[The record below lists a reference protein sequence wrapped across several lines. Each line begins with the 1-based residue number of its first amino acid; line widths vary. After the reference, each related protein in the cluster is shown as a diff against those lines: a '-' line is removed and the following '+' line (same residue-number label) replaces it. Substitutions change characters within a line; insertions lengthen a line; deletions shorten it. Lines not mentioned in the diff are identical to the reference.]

1 MARTVQLDQTRNIGI
16 MAHIDAGKTTS
27 TERILFYTG
36 VTYKIGEVHEG
47 TTVMD
52 WMEQER
58 ERGITITSAATTASW
73 TRFAKKYRI
82 NIIDTPGHVDFT
94 VEVERS
100 LRVLDGA
107 VAIFDAVAGVQP
119 QSETVWRQADKYRV
133 PRIAFINKMD
143 RIGADFDHS
152 VRSMRQRLSAH
163 PVPVQFPIGRED
175 NFIGVVDFLE
185 EKAIIWKDETLG
197 AEYETLP
204 LEKLWDAEYL
214 AAHPPVAVAVK
225 ASGLTP
231 EFYKEHR
238 DKVVEYISEHDD
250 EIMHKYLEQTKITP
264 EELRASLRK
273 STIALKLVPV
283 LAGSAFKNKGLQ
295 PLLDA
300 VIDYLPAPSDVPPV
314 EGKDPNG
321 TETLTRAASDDEPFS
336 ALAFKIMTDPFV
348 GHVTYI
354 RVYSGV
360 LKAGQNVYNSTR
372 KTRERIGRL
381 LRMHANKREEIEA
394 IEAGDIAAC
403 VGLKNV
409 TTGDTL
415 CDENKP
421 IVLENIDFPAPVI
434 QVAIEPKTKAD
445 QEKMG
450 VALGKLGQEDPT
462 FRMHTDHETNQTLI
476 SGMGELHLEIIVDR
490 MMREFGVQ
498 ANVGRPQVA
507 YRETIL
513 RQAEG
518 EGKYIKQT
526 GGRGQYGHAVI
537 TLHPL
542 PQSSHDDMHELSEEE
557 IAEMAKNIA
566 GGKGGKYSFDKE
578 HRLLFVD
585 KVVGGAIP
593 REFIKPI
600 EDGIRE
606 AMETGVLA
614 GYEMVDAAVVL
625 TDGSAHDVDS
635 SEMAF
640 KIAGSMA
647 FKDACKKANPK
658 LLEPIMRVEVVVP
671 EDYMGPVIADLNSRR
686 GQMQGR
692 ESRGGTEIINVLV
705 PLSTMFGYATE
716 IRSRTQGR
724 GSFTMHFSH
733 YEQAPNNVAE
743 EIMGKKNGDKPKK

>member
-1 MARTVQLDQTRNIGI
+1 MARQVQLDQTRNIGI
-16 MAHIDAGKTTS
+16 MAHIDAGKTTC

-73 TRFAKKYRI
+73 KRRDKSHRI

-107 VAIFDAVAGVQP
+107 VAVFDAVAGVQP

-152 VRSMRQRLSAH
+152 IRTMRQRLSAH
-163 PVPVQFPIGRED
+163 PVPINYPIGRED
-175 NFIGVVDFLE
+175 NFIGIIDFIEEHAVVWKE
-185 EKAIIWKDETLG
+185 EALG
-197 AEYETLP
+197 AEYEILP
-204 LEKLWDAEYL
+204 LEKLWDAEFL
-214 AAHPPVAVAVK
+214 KTRPALETAVK
-225 ASGLTP
+225 AGALSP

-238 DKVVEYISEHDD
+238 EKVVEYIAEHDD
-250 EIMHKYLEQTKITP
+250 AILAKYLDQHKLEP
-264 EELRASLRK
+264 GELRASLRR

-283 LAGSAFKNKGLQ
+283 LAGSAFKNKGVQ

-300 VIDYLPAPSDVPPV
+300 IVDYLPSPLDVPPV
-314 EGKDPNG
+314 EGTTPDG
-321 TETLTRAASDDEPFS
+321 TEAELRRAADDQPFA
-336 ALAFKIMTDPFV
+336 ALAFKIMTDPYV
-348 GHVTYI
+348 GHLTYI

-360 LKAGQNVYNSTR
+360 VKTGQSVFNSTK

-409 TTGDTL
+409 STGDTL
-415 CDENKP
+415 CDEEKP
-421 IVLENIDFPAPVI
+421 IVLENIDFPTPVI
-434 QVAIEPKTKAD
+434 SVAIEPKTKAD

-450 VALGKLGQEDPT
+450 TALGKLAQEDPT
-462 FRMHTDHETNQTLI
+462 FRVHTDHETNQTLI

-513 RQAEG
+513 RVAEG
-518 EGKYIKQT
+518 EGKYIRQT
-526 GGRGQYGHAVI
+526 GGRGQYGHAV
-537 TLHPL
+537 LSVHPL
-542 PQSSHDDMHELSEEE
+542 PSAGHEDMHEMSTDEIDELSKSV
-557 IAEMAKNIA
+557 A
-566 GGKGGKYSFDKE
+566 GKGGKWHFDKE

-585 KVVGGAIP
+585 KIVGGSVP
-593 REFIKPI
+593 REFIAPI
-600 EDGIRE
+600 ENGVRE

-614 GYEMVDAAVVL
+614 GYEMVDIAVVL
-625 TDGSAHDVDS
+625 TDGSYHDVDS

-647 FKDACKKANPK
+647 FKDACKRANPK

-671 EDYMGPVIADLNSRR
+671 EEYMGPVIADLNSRR
-686 GQMQGR
+686 GQLQGR
-692 ESRGGTEIINVLV
+692 ESRAGSEIITVQV
-705 PLSTMFGYATE
+705 PLAEMFGYATE

-733 YEQAPNNVAE
+733 YEQAPGNVSE
-743 EIMGKKNGDKPKK
+743 EVIARATGKTVRS

>member
-1 MARTVQLDQTRNIGI
+1 MARTVQLDQIRNIGI
-16 MAHIDAGKTTS
+16 MAHIDAGKTTC

-73 TRFAKKYRI
+73 KRFDKTYRI

-107 VAIFDAVAGVQP
+107 VAVFDAVAGVQP

-152 VRSMRQRLSAH
+152 IRSMRTRLSAH
-163 PVPVQFPIGRED
+163 PVPVTYPIGREENYIGIID
-175 NFIGVVDFLE
+175 FIE
-185 EKAIIWKDETLG
+185 ERAIIWKDETLG
-197 AEYETLP
+197 AEYEIVP
-204 LEKLWDAEYL
+204 LEKLWDAAYL
-214 AAHPPVAVAVK
+214 AEHPAVEIAVK
-225 ASGLTP
+225 ASALTP

-238 DKVVEYISEHDD
+238 DKVVEYVAEHDD
-250 EIMHKYLEQTKITP
+250 VILAKYLEQHKLEP
-264 EELRASLRK
+264 AELRASIRR

-283 LAGSAFKNKGLQ
+283 IAGSAFKNKGIQ

-300 VIDYLPAPSDVPPV
+300 VIDYLPSPMDVPPV
-314 EGKDPNG
+314 EGTTTDG
-321 TETLTRAASDDEPFS
+321 AEAELRRASDDQPFA

-360 LKAGQNVYNSTR
+360 LKSGDFVYNSS
-372 KTRERIGRL
+372 KKMRERIGRL
-381 LRMHANKREEIEA
+381 LRMHANKREEIGS

-415 CDENKP
+415 CNEDKP
-421 IVLENIDFPAPVI
+421 IVLESIDFPTPVI
-434 QVAIEPKTKAD
+434 SVAIEPKTKAD

-450 VALGKLGQEDPT
+450 TALAKLAQEDPT
-462 FRMHTDHETNQTLI
+462 FRVHTDDDTGQTLI

-507 YRETIL
+507 YRETIIKVA
-513 RQAEG
+513 QG
-518 EGKYIKQT
+518 EGKYIRQT
-526 GGRGQYGHAVI
+526 GGRGQYGHAKLSV
-537 TLHPL
+537 HPL
-542 PQSSHDDMHELSEEE
+542 PNANHEDMREMSTDELDEL
-557 IAEMAKNIA
+557 AKSVA
-566 GGKGGKYSFDKE
+566 GKGGKWRFDKE
-578 HRLLFVD
+578 RRVLFID
-585 KVVGGAIP
+585 KVIGGAIP
-593 REFIKPI
+593 KEFIAPI
-600 EDGIRE
+600 ENGVRE
-606 AMETGVLA
+606 ASETGVLA
-614 GYEMVDAAVVL
+614 GYEMVDIAVVL
-625 TDGSAHDVDS
+625 EDGSYHDVDS

-647 FKDACKKANPK
+647 FKEACRRASPR

-671 EDYMGPVIADLNSRR
+671 EDYMGPVISDLNSRR
-686 GQMQGR
+686 GQLQGR
-692 ESRGGTEIINVLV
+692 ESRAGTEIINVQV
-705 PLSTMFGYATE
+705 PLAEMFGYATD

-724 GSFTMHFSH
+724 GSFSMHFSH
-733 YEQAPNNVAE
+733 YQQAPPNISE
-743 EIMGKKNGDKPKK
+743 EIVGKANGEKVKR

>member
-1 MARTVQLDQTRNIGI
+1 MARTVQLDQIRNIGI
-16 MAHIDAGKTTS
+16 MAHIDAGKTTC

-52 WMEQER
+52 WMDQER

-73 TRFAKKYRI
+73 KRFDKTYRI

-107 VAIFDAVAGVQP
+107 VAVFDAVAGVQP

-143 RIGADFDHS
+143 RVGADFDHS
-152 VRSMRQRLSAH
+152 IRSMRTRLSAH
-163 PVPVQFPIGRED
+163 PVPVTYPIGREENYIGIID
-175 NFIGVVDFLE
+175 FIE
-185 EKAIIWKDETLG
+185 ERAIIWKDETLG
-197 AEYETLP
+197 AEYEIVP
-204 LEKLWDAEYL
+204 LEKLWDAAYL
-214 AAHPPVAVAVK
+214 AEHPAVEIAVK
-225 ASGLTP
+225 ASALTP

-238 DKVVEYISEHDD
+238 DKVVEYVAEHDD
-250 EIMHKYLEQTKITP
+250 VILTKYLEQHKLEP
-264 EELRASLRK
+264 AELRASIRR
-273 STIALKLVPV
+273 STIALKIVPV
-283 LAGSAFKNKGLQ
+283 IAGSAFKNKGIQ

-300 VIDYLPAPSDVPPV
+300 VIDYLPSPVDVPPV
-314 EGKDPNG
+314 EGTTTDG
-321 TETLTRAASDDEPFS
+321 SEAELRRASDDQPFA

-360 LKAGQNVYNSTR
+360 LKSGDFVYNSS
-372 KTRERIGRL
+372 KKMRERIGRL
-381 LRMHANKREEIEA
+381 LRMHANKREEISS

-415 CDENKP
+415 CNEDKP
-421 IVLENIDFPAPVI
+421 IVLESIDFPTPVI
-434 QVAIEPKTKAD
+434 SVAIEPKTKAD

-450 VALGKLGQEDPT
+450 TALSKLAQEDPT
-462 FRMHTDHETNQTLI
+462 FRVHTDDDTGQTLI

-507 YRETIL
+507 YRETIIKVA
-513 RQAEG
+513 QG
-518 EGKYIKQT
+518 EGKYIRQT
-526 GGRGQYGHAVI
+526 GGRGQYGHAKLSV
-537 TLHPL
+537 HPL
-542 PQSSHDDMHELSEEE
+542 PNANHEDMREMSTDELDEL
-557 IAEMAKNIA
+557 AKSVA
-566 GGKGGKYSFDKE
+566 GKGGKWRFDKE
-578 HRLLFVD
+578 RRVLFID
-585 KVVGGAIP
+585 KVIGGAIP
-593 REFIKPI
+593 KEFIAPI
-600 EDGIRE
+600 ENGVRE
-606 AMETGVLA
+606 ASETGVLA
-614 GYEMVDAAVVL
+614 GYEMVDIAVVL
-625 TDGSAHDVDS
+625 EDGSYHDVDS

-647 FKDACKKANPK
+647 FKEACRRASPR

-671 EDYMGPVIADLNSRR
+671 EDYMGPVISDLNSRR
-686 GQMQGR
+686 GQLQGR
-692 ESRGGTEIINVLV
+692 ESRAGTEIINVQV
-705 PLSTMFGYATE
+705 PLAEMFGYATD

-724 GSFTMHFSH
+724 GSFSMHFSH
-733 YEQAPNNVAE
+733 YQQAPPNISE
-743 EIMGKKNGDKPKK
+743 EIVGKANGEKVKR